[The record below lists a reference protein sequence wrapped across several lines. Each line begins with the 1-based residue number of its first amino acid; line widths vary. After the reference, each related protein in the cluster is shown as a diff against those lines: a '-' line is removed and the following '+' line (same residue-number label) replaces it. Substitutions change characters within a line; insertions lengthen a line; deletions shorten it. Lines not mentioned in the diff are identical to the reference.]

1 MLQLLDAETL
11 AEEEEEAAEVPPPS
25 RPRRTPRR
33 TYQFDEDEL
42 YPSSASSE
50 EEAPWVE
57 DETEGTATTRKY
69 LPQPAETAAAAFV
82 ERPPGHLFD
91 LQTLVMN
98 EDAFDVDGYSATFE
112 GEQALEGLELRL
124 PETHPMASMAANQ
137 PKARKLYDPASFGL
151 MGLALPREHVGM
163 GLAIQRNR

>member
-1 MLQLLDAETL
+1 MEAWRCVQASCGTLVYSTCALDPIQNEAVVAAAL
-11 AEEEEEAAEVPPPS
+11 AAHPSLRLVPAAEA
-25 RPRRTPRR
+25 
-33 TYQFDEDEL
+33 L
-42 YPSSASSE
+42 
-50 EEAPWVE
+50 
-57 DETEGTATTRKY
+57 
-69 LPQPAETAAAAFV
+69 PAETAAAAFV